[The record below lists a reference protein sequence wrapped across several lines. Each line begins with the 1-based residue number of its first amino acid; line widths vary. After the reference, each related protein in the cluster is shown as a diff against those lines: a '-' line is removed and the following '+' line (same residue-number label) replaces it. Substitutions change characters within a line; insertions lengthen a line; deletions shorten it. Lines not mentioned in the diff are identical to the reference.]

1 MVGDTW
7 TVNAGSARDLLLAS
21 LVPGGD
27 DVTSI
32 GVQAC
37 LRVGAWQGR
46 ALAADQG
53 TLTHFGTFYLTHDNF
68 YLGKP
73 RPGFSPP

>member
-1 MVGDTW
+1 MGDGW
-7 TVNAGSARDLLLAS
+7 TVPVGSARDILLAS
-21 LVPGGD
+21 LVPRVD

-37 LRVGAWQGR
+37 LRVGARQGR

-53 TLTHFGTFYLTHDNF
+53 TLTHFI
-68 YLGKP
+68 
-73 RPGFSPP
+73 